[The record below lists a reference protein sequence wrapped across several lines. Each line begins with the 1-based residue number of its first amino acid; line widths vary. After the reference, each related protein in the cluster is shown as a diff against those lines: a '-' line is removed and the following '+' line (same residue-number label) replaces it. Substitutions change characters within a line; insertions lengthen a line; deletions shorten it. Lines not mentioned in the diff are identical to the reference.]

1 MTRKARMKSEDRRA
15 QLVDVARRCFASNG
29 YAHTTTAKIALMAE
43 VSEPV
48 LYRHFDSKLDLFHAI
63 LGSTL
68 DEARR
73 YFDAV
78 QTQPLTGAEKI
89 LALAVDF
96 PRYCEQ
102 NRQRFRVVERAL
114 ASVED
119 PKTRSMIRGYYE
131 GIVESLTRLV
141 EEGRADGSVRADVAP
156 ESLAWLFTMN
166 GIGFCLLSALEI
178 PAITSPRFPADLRH
192 IVTGMIGFQAPAP
205 SRPHPDSRD

>member
-1 MTRKARMKSEDRRA
+1 MERRREVLMTRKVRMKPEQRRA

-73 YFDAV
+73 YFEAV
-78 QTQPLTGAEKI
+78 ETHSVSGAEKI
-89 LALAVDF
+89 LVLAVDF

-102 NRQRFRVVERAL
+102 NRLRFRVVERAL
-114 ASVED
+114 ASVDDE
-119 PKTRSMIRGYYE
+119 KTRAMIRGYYE
-131 GIVESLTRLV
+131 GIVESLRSLV
-141 EEGRADGSVRADVAP
+141 EEGRADGSVRTDVAP

-166 GIGFCLLSALEI
+166 GIGFCLLSALDI
-178 PAITSPRFPADLRH
+178 PAITSPQFPKDLRQ
-192 IVTGMIGFQAPAP
+192 IVTGMIGFQA
-205 SRPHPDSRD
+205 RP